1 MNSTLLPT
9 AAVIVLGENV
19 RPLLAPTVTVW
30 RPEVEEE
37 LVDAGGAAVAVE
49 LVLESAGGPY

>member
-9 AAVIVLGENV
+9 VAVIVLGENV

-30 RPEVEEE
+30 TPGVEEE
-37 LVDAGGAAVAVE
+37 VVDAGGAAAAVE
-49 LVLESAGGPY
+49 LVPEPPGAPY